1 MVNLLHFS
9 LQNSDDIE
17 GKVVIILLR
26 PVRPTFSPHLF
37 CRLPLPSPVC
47 GSGSGLGQWTGPFL
61 SLDQSVEASYTSF
74 LT

>member
-17 GKVVIILLR
+17 GKVVIIPLR
-26 PVRPTFSPHLF
+26 PVWPTLSPVSSSG
-37 CRLPLPSPVC
+37 LPLPSAAC

-61 SLDQSVEASYTSF
+61 SWDKA
-74 LT
+74 